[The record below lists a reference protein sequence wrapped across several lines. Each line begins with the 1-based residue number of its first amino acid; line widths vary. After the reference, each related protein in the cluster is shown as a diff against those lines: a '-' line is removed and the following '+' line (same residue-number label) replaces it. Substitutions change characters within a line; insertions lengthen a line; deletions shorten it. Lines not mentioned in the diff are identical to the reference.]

1 MSQRLSLARI
11 VSESMIHIIEPIADQ
26 SLRFVIGR
34 LGLSGLMEEI
44 QIVSD
49 FRDVSKATDDNKNA
63 KLIDYRVRAKLNPS
77 VNPTN
82 NKWDGY
88 KTAIDLGNGNAIV
101 RQEDVTR
108 KKRPW
113 TGNDFTGR
121 DYSIFHDEDLFVDI
135 TEWNVGST
143 LSMEVKMDFHD
154 LTPAQDALSAIFATF
169 TNGDMVGYVP
179 VQYDYP
185 IPEDIQLVLKKIY
198 WMSDMEKS
206 NEAYAEWLNKK
217 SIGFLSWNTN
227 RNNINVRELVGLKN
241 NTQALFLIECSQDQP
256 EVGNNRFTVNFNLTV
271 QYSRTNRLI
280 MDYPIII
287 NNQLL
292 PFDYVP
298 CTKEERQVNRGPFMW
313 QNSAVNLYWHQQ
325 YKRDNPIPAMY
336 PWWDKWELPY
346 HSIIA
351 KKGFRPIFIAAITLD
366 DVDDPE
372 GVTILDLKDGL
383 PGYTL
388 RDDLLQ
394 MLSELKARA
403 LHFAGTYI
411 NVSVFAHDYQ
421 VNPNLVEFDGRYL
434 KLLSRQK
441 GSIYRLVISI
451 DPYPDNL
458 KGMPEFVWDDSI
470 LKQKGN

>member
-1 MSQRLSLARI
+1 MSQRLSLARV

-88 KTAIDLGNGNAIV
+88 KTTIDLGNGNAIV

-298 CTKEERQVNRGPFMW
+298 CTKEERQMNRGPFMW

-372 GVTILDLKDGL
+372 GATILDLKEGL

-394 MLSELKARA
+394 MLSKLKGRA

-411 NVSVFAHDYQ
+411 NVAVFAHDYQ

-441 GSIYRLVISI
+441 GSIYRLVISV

>member
-1 MSQRLSLARI
+1 MSQRLSLARV

-88 KTAIDLGNGNAIV
+88 KTTIDLGNGNAIV

-227 RNNINVRELVGLKN
+227 RNNVNVRELVGLKN

-298 CTKEERQVNRGPFMW
+298 CTKEERQMNRGPFMW

-372 GVTILDLKDGL
+372 GATILDLKEGL

-394 MLSELKARA
+394 MLSKLKGRA

-411 NVSVFAHDYQ
+411 NVAVFAHDYQ

>member
-1 MSQRLSLARI
+1 MSQRLSLARV
-11 VSESMIHIIEPIADQ
+11 VSESMIHIIEPVADQ

-366 DVDDPE
+366 DADDPE
-372 GVTILDLKDGL
+372 GVTILDLKEGL

-394 MLSELKARA
+394 MLSKLKDRA

-411 NVSVFAHDYQ
+411 NVAVFAHDYQ

>member
-1 MSQRLSLARI
+1 MSQRLSLSRV

-34 LGLSGLMEEI
+34 LGISGLMEEI

-49 FRDVSKATDDNKNA
+49 FREVSKATDDNKNA

-77 VNPTN
+77 VNPNN

-121 DYSIFHDEDLFVDI
+121 DYSIFHDENLFVDI

-298 CTKEERQVNRGPFMW
+298 CTKEERQMNRGPFMW

-372 GVTILDLKDGL
+372 GVTILDLKEGL

-394 MLSELKARA
+394 MLAKLKDRA

-411 NVSVFAHDYQ
+411 NVAVFAHDYQ

>member
-1 MSQRLSLARI
+1 MSQRLSLARV

-280 MDYPIII
+280 MDYPIIV
-287 NNQLL
+287 NNKLL

-298 CTKEERQVNRGPFMW
+298 CTKEERQMNRGPFMW

-372 GVTILDLKDGL
+372 GVTILDLKEGL

-394 MLSELKARA
+394 MLSTLKDRA

-411 NVSVFAHDYQ
+411 NVAVFAHDYQ

-458 KGMPEFVWDDSI
+458 KGIPEFVWDDSI

>member
-1 MSQRLSLARI
+1 MSQRLSLSRV

-121 DYSIFHDEDLFVDI
+121 DYSIFHDENLFVDI

-179 VQYDYP
+179 IQYDYP

-206 NEAYAEWLNKK
+206 NEAYADWLNKK

-227 RNNINVRELVGLKN
+227 RNNINVSELVGLKN

-280 MDYPIII
+280 MDYPIIV
-287 NNQLL
+287 NNKLL

-298 CTKEERQVNRGPFMW
+298 CTKEERQMNRGPFMW

-325 YKRDNPIPAMY
+325 YKNDNPIPAMY

-372 GVTILDLKDGL
+372 GSTILDLKEGL

-388 RDDLLQ
+388 RDDLIQ
-394 MLSELKARA
+394 MLAKSKERA

-411 NVSVFAHDYQ
+411 NVAVFAHDYQ
-421 VNPNLVEFDGRYL
+421 VNPNLVKFDGRYL

>member
-1 MSQRLSLARI
+1 MSQRLSLSRV

-26 SLRFVIGR
+26 SLRFIIGR
-34 LGLSGLMEEI
+34 LGISGLMEEI

-49 FRDVSKATDDNKNA
+49 FREVSKATDDNKNA

-77 VNPTN
+77 VNPNN

-88 KTAIDLGNGNAIV
+88 KTAVDLGNGNAIV

-121 DYSIFHDEDLFVDI
+121 DYSIFHDENLFVDI

-179 VQYDYP
+179 IQYDYP

-206 NEAYAEWLNKK
+206 NEAYADWLNKK

-298 CTKEERQVNRGPFMW
+298 CTKEERQMNRGPFMW

-325 YKRDNPIPAMY
+325 YKNDNPIPAMY

-372 GVTILDLKDGL
+372 GSTILDLKEGL

-394 MLSELKARA
+394 MLATSKERA

-411 NVSVFAHDYQ
+411 NVAVFAHDYQ
-421 VNPNLVEFDGRYL
+421 VNPNLVKFDGRYL

-441 GSIYRLVISI
+441 ESIYRLVISI

>member
-1 MSQRLSLARI
+1 MSQRLSLARV

-241 NTQALFLIECSQDQP
+241 NTQALFLIECNQDQP

-372 GVTILDLKDGL
+372 GVTILDLKEGL

-394 MLSELKARA
+394 MLSKLKDRT

-411 NVSVFAHDYQ
+411 NVAVFAHDYQ

>member
-1 MSQRLSLARI
+1 MSQRLSLSRV

-34 LGLSGLMEEI
+34 LGISGLMEEI

-49 FRDVSKATDDNKNA
+49 FREVSKATDDKKNA

-77 VNPTN
+77 VNPNN

-121 DYSIFHDEDLFVDI
+121 DYSIFHDENLFADI

-298 CTKEERQVNRGPFMW
+298 CTKEERQMNRGPFMW

-372 GVTILDLKDGL
+372 GVTILDLKEGL

-394 MLSELKARA
+394 MLAKLKDRA

-411 NVSVFAHDYQ
+411 NVAVFAHDYQ

>member
-1 MSQRLSLARI
+1 MSQRLSLARV

-227 RNNINVRELVGLKN
+227 RNNVNVRELVGLKN

-287 NNQLL
+287 NNQLI

-298 CTKEERQVNRGPFMW
+298 CTKEERQMNRGPFMW

-372 GVTILDLKDGL
+372 GVTILDLKEGL

-394 MLSELKARA
+394 MLSKLKDRA

-411 NVSVFAHDYQ
+411 NVAVFAHDYQ

>member
-1 MSQRLSLARI
+1 MSQRLSLARV

-88 KTAIDLGNGNAIV
+88 KTTIDLGNGNAIV

-227 RNNINVRELVGLKN
+227 RNNVNVRELVGLKN

-298 CTKEERQVNRGPFMW
+298 CTKEERQMNRGPFMW

-372 GVTILDLKDGL
+372 GVTILDLKEGL

-394 MLSELKARA
+394 MLSKLKDRA

-411 NVSVFAHDYQ
+411 NVAVFAHDYQ

-441 GSIYRLVISI
+441 SSIYRLVISI

>member
-1 MSQRLSLARI
+1 MSQRLSLARV

-227 RNNINVRELVGLKN
+227 RNNVNVRELVGLKN

-298 CTKEERQVNRGPFMW
+298 CTKEERQMNRGPFMW

-325 YKRDNPIPAMY
+325 YKRENPIPAMY

-372 GVTILDLKDGL
+372 GVTILDLKEGL

-394 MLSELKARA
+394 MLSKLKDRA

-411 NVSVFAHDYQ
+411 NVAVFAHDYQ

-434 KLLSRQK
+434 TLLSRPK
-441 GSIYRLVISI
+441 SSIYRLVISI

>member
-1 MSQRLSLARI
+1 MSQRLSLARV

-88 KTAIDLGNGNAIV
+88 KTTIDLGNGNAIV

-298 CTKEERQVNRGPFMW
+298 CTKEERQMNRGPFMW

-372 GVTILDLKDGL
+372 GATILDLKEGL

-394 MLSELKARA
+394 MLSKLKGRA

-411 NVSVFAHDYQ
+411 NVAVFAHDYQ

-441 GSIYRLVISI
+441 SSIYRLVISI

>member
-1 MSQRLSLARI
+1 MSQRLSLARV

-63 KLIDYRVRAKLNPS
+63 KLIDYRVRAKLTPS

-313 QNSAVNLYWHQQ
+313 QNSAANLYWHQQ

-372 GVTILDLKDGL
+372 GVTILDLKEGL

-394 MLSELKARA
+394 MLSKLKDRA

-411 NVSVFAHDYQ
+411 NVAVFAHDYQ

>member
-1 MSQRLSLARI
+1 MSQRLSLSRV

-49 FRDVSKATDDNKNA
+49 FREVSKATDDNKNA

-77 VNPTN
+77 VNPNN

-121 DYSIFHDEDLFVDI
+121 DYSIFHDENLFVDI

-179 VQYDYP
+179 IQYDYP

-198 WMSDMEKS
+198 WMSDMEKT
-206 NEAYAEWLNKK
+206 NEAYADWLNKK

-256 EVGNNRFTVNFNLTV
+256 EVGNNRFTLNFNLTV

-280 MDYPIII
+280 MDYPIIV
-287 NNQLL
+287 NNKLL

-298 CTKEERQVNRGPFMW
+298 CTKEERQMNRGPFMW

-325 YKRDNPIPAMY
+325 YKNDNPIPAMY

-366 DVDDPE
+366 DVDDPK
-372 GVTILDLKDGL
+372 GSTILDLKEGL

-394 MLSELKARA
+394 MLATSKERA

-411 NVSVFAHDYQ
+411 NVAVFAHDYQ
-421 VNPNLVEFDGRYL
+421 VNPNLVKFDGRYL

-441 GSIYRLVISI
+441 ESIYRLVISV

-458 KGMPEFVWDDSI
+458 KGIPEFVWDDSI

>member
-1 MSQRLSLARI
+1 
-11 VSESMIHIIEPIADQ
+11 MIHIIEPIADQ

-49 FRDVSKATDDNKNA
+49 FREVSKATDDNKNA

-77 VNPTN
+77 VNPNN

-121 DYSIFHDEDLFVDI
+121 DYSIFHDENLFVDI

-179 VQYDYP
+179 IQYDYP

-198 WMSDMEKS
+198 WMSDMEKT
-206 NEAYAEWLNKK
+206 NEAYADWLNKK

-287 NNQLL
+287 NNKLL

-298 CTKEERQVNRGPFMW
+298 CTKEERQMNRGPFMW

-325 YKRDNPIPAMY
+325 YKNDNPIPAMY

-366 DVDDPE
+366 DVDDPK
-372 GVTILDLKDGL
+372 GSTILDLKEGL

-394 MLSELKARA
+394 MLATSKERA

-411 NVSVFAHDYQ
+411 NVAVFAHDYQ
-421 VNPNLVEFDGRYL
+421 VNPNLVKFDGRYL

-441 GSIYRLVISI
+441 ESIYRLVISV

-458 KGMPEFVWDDSI
+458 KGIPEFVWDDSI

>member
-1 MSQRLSLARI
+1 MSQRLSLSRV

-49 FRDVSKATDDNKNA
+49 FREVSKATDDNKNA

-179 VQYDYP
+179 IQYDYP

-206 NEAYAEWLNKK
+206 NEAYADWLNKK

-298 CTKEERQVNRGPFMW
+298 CTKEERQMNRGPFMW

-372 GVTILDLKDGL
+372 GVTILDLKEGL

-394 MLSELKARA
+394 MLAKLKDRA

-411 NVSVFAHDYQ
+411 NVAVFAHDYQ

>member
-1 MSQRLSLARI
+1 MSQRLSLARV

-298 CTKEERQVNRGPFMW
+298 CTKEERQMNRGPFMW

-325 YKRDNPIPAMY
+325 YKCDNPIPAMY

-372 GVTILDLKDGL
+372 GVTILDLKEGL

-394 MLSELKARA
+394 MLSKLKGRA

-411 NVSVFAHDYQ
+411 NVAVFAHDYQ

>member
-1 MSQRLSLARI
+1 MSQRLSLARV

-298 CTKEERQVNRGPFMW
+298 CTKEERQMNRGPFMW

-372 GVTILDLKDGL
+372 GATILDLKEGL

-394 MLSELKARA
+394 MLSKLKDRA

-411 NVSVFAHDYQ
+411 NVAVFAHDYQ

-441 GSIYRLVISI
+441 SSIYRLVISI

>member
-1 MSQRLSLARI
+1 MSQRLSLSRV

-77 VNPTN
+77 VNPNN

-121 DYSIFHDEDLFVDI
+121 DYSIFHDENLFVDI

-179 VQYDYP
+179 IQYDYP

-206 NEAYAEWLNKK
+206 NDAYADWLNKK

-280 MDYPIII
+280 MDYPIIV
-287 NNQLL
+287 NNKLL

-325 YKRDNPIPAMY
+325 YKNDNPIPAMY

-372 GVTILDLKDGL
+372 GFTILDLKEGL

-394 MLSELKARA
+394 MLSKLKSRA

-411 NVSVFAHDYQ
+411 NVAVFAHDYQ

>member
-1 MSQRLSLARI
+1 
-11 VSESMIHIIEPIADQ
+11 
-26 SLRFVIGR
+26 
-34 LGLSGLMEEI
+34 
-44 QIVSD
+44 
-49 FRDVSKATDDNKNA
+49 
-63 KLIDYRVRAKLNPS
+63 
-77 VNPTN
+77 
-82 NKWDGY
+82 
-88 KTAIDLGNGNAIV
+88 
-101 RQEDVTR
+101 
-108 KKRPW
+108 
-113 TGNDFTGR
+113 
-121 DYSIFHDEDLFVDI
+121 
-135 TEWNVGST
+135 
-143 LSMEVKMDFHD
+143 
-154 LTPAQDALSAIFATF
+154 
-169 TNGDMVGYVP
+169 
-179 VQYDYP
+179 
-185 IPEDIQLVLKKIY
+185 
-198 WMSDMEKS
+198 
-206 NEAYAEWLNKK
+206 
-217 SIGFLSWNTN
+217 
-227 RNNINVRELVGLKN
+227 
-241 NTQALFLIECSQDQP
+241 
-256 EVGNNRFTVNFNLTV
+256 
-271 QYSRTNRLI
+271 

-298 CTKEERQVNRGPFMW
+298 CTKEERQMNRGPFMW

-372 GVTILDLKDGL
+372 GATILDLKEGL

-394 MLSELKARA
+394 MLSKLKGRA

-411 NVSVFAHDYQ
+411 NVAVFAHDYQ

-441 GSIYRLVISI
+441 GSIYRLVISV

>member
-1 MSQRLSLARI
+1 MSQRLSLSRV

-49 FRDVSKATDDNKNA
+49 FREVSKATDDNKNA

-77 VNPTN
+77 VNPNN

-121 DYSIFHDEDLFVDI
+121 DYSIFHDENLFVDI

-179 VQYDYP
+179 IQYDYP

-206 NEAYAEWLNKK
+206 NEAYADWLNKK

-280 MDYPIII
+280 MDYPIIV
-287 NNQLL
+287 NNKLL

-298 CTKEERQVNRGPFMW
+298 CTKEERQMNRGPFMW

-325 YKRDNPIPAMY
+325 YKNDNPIPAMY

-372 GVTILDLKDGL
+372 GVTILDLKEGL

-394 MLSELKARA
+394 MLSKLKDRA

-421 VNPNLVEFDGRYL
+421 VNPNLIEFDGRYL

-441 GSIYRLVISI
+441 SSIYRLVISI

>member
-1 MSQRLSLARI
+1 MSQRLSLARV

-88 KTAIDLGNGNAIV
+88 KTTIDLGNGNAIV

-298 CTKEERQVNRGPFMW
+298 CTKEERQMNRGPFMW

-372 GVTILDLKDGL
+372 GATILDLKEGL

-394 MLSELKARA
+394 MLSKLKGRA

-411 NVSVFAHDYQ
+411 NVAVFAHDYQ

>member
-1 MSQRLSLARI
+1 MSQRLSLARV

-256 EVGNNRFTVNFNLTV
+256 EVGNNRFTVNFHLTV

-298 CTKEERQVNRGPFMW
+298 CTKEERQMNRGPFMW

-372 GVTILDLKDGL
+372 GATILDLKEGL

-394 MLSELKARA
+394 MLSKLKGRA

-411 NVSVFAHDYQ
+411 NVAVFAHDYQ

>member
-1 MSQRLSLARI
+1 MSQRLSLARV

-241 NTQALFLIECSQDQP
+241 NAQALFLIECSQDQP

-298 CTKEERQVNRGPFMW
+298 CTKEELQVNRGPFMW

-372 GVTILDLKDGL
+372 GVTILDLKEGL

-394 MLSELKARA
+394 MLSKLKDRA

-411 NVSVFAHDYQ
+411 NVAVFAHDYQ

>member
-1 MSQRLSLARI
+1 MSQRLSLARV

-88 KTAIDLGNGNAIV
+88 KTTIDLGNGNAIV

-227 RNNINVRELVGLKN
+227 RNNVNVRELVGLKN

-287 NNQLL
+287 NNQLI

-298 CTKEERQVNRGPFMW
+298 CTKEERQMNRGPFMW

-372 GVTILDLKDGL
+372 GVTILDLKEGL

-394 MLSELKARA
+394 MLSKLKDRA

-411 NVSVFAHDYQ
+411 NVAVFAHDYQ

>member
-1 MSQRLSLARI
+1 
-11 VSESMIHIIEPIADQ
+11 
-26 SLRFVIGR
+26 
-34 LGLSGLMEEI
+34 MEEI

-82 NKWDGY
+82 NKWEGY

-169 TNGDMVGYVP
+169 TNGDMVGYVS

-241 NTQALFLIECSQDQP
+241 NAQALFLIECNQDQP

-372 GVTILDLKDGL
+372 GVTILDLKEGL

-394 MLSELKARA
+394 MLSKLKDRA

-411 NVSVFAHDYQ
+411 NVAVFAHDYQ

>member
-1 MSQRLSLARI
+1 MSQRLSLARV

-241 NTQALFLIECSQDQP
+241 NARALFLIECNQDQP

-372 GVTILDLKDGL
+372 GVTILDLKEGL

-394 MLSELKARA
+394 MLSKLKDRA

-411 NVSVFAHDYQ
+411 NVAVFAHDYQ

>member
-1 MSQRLSLARI
+1 MSQRLSLSRV

-227 RNNINVRELVGLKN
+227 RNNVNVRELVGLKN

-298 CTKEERQVNRGPFMW
+298 CTKEERQMNRGPFMW

-372 GVTILDLKDGL
+372 GVTVLDLKDGL

-394 MLSELKARA
+394 MLSKLKDRA

-411 NVSVFAHDYQ
+411 NVAVFAHDYQ

>member
-1 MSQRLSLARI
+1 MSQRLSLARV

-227 RNNINVRELVGLKN
+227 RNNIHIRELVGLKN

-298 CTKEERQVNRGPFMW
+298 CTKEERQMNRGPFMW

-372 GVTILDLKDGL
+372 GSTILDLKEGL

-394 MLSELKARA
+394 MLATSKERA
-403 LHFAGTYI
+403 LHFVGTYI
-411 NVSVFAHDYQ
+411 NVAVFAHDYQ

>member
-1 MSQRLSLARI
+1 MSQRLSLARV

-227 RNNINVRELVGLKN
+227 RNNVNVRELVGLKN

-298 CTKEERQVNRGPFMW
+298 CTKEERQMNRGPFMW

-372 GVTILDLKDGL
+372 GVTILDLKEGL

-394 MLSELKARA
+394 MLSKLKDRA

-411 NVSVFAHDYQ
+411 NVAVFAHDYQ

-441 GSIYRLVISI
+441 SSIYRLVISI

>member
-1 MSQRLSLARI
+1 MSQRLSLSRV

-26 SLRFVIGR
+26 SLRIVIGR

-227 RNNINVRELVGLKN
+227 RNNVNVRELVGLKN

-298 CTKEERQVNRGPFMW
+298 CTKEERQMNRGPFMW

-372 GVTILDLKDGL
+372 GVTVLDLKDGL

-394 MLSELKARA
+394 MLSKLKDRA

-411 NVSVFAHDYQ
+411 NVAVFAHDYQ

>member
-1 MSQRLSLARI
+1 MSQRLSLSRV

-49 FRDVSKATDDNKNA
+49 FREVSKATDDNKNA

-77 VNPTN
+77 VNPNN

-121 DYSIFHDEDLFVDI
+121 DYSIFHDENLFVDI

-179 VQYDYP
+179 IQYDYP

-206 NEAYAEWLNKK
+206 NEAYADWLNKK

-298 CTKEERQVNRGPFMW
+298 CTKEERQMNRGPFMW

-372 GVTILDLKDGL
+372 GVTILDLKEGL

-394 MLSELKARA
+394 MLAKLKDRA

-411 NVSVFAHDYQ
+411 NVAVFAHDYQ

>member
-1 MSQRLSLARI
+1 MSQRLSLARV

-169 TNGDMVGYVP
+169 TNGDMIGYVP

-298 CTKEERQVNRGPFMW
+298 CTKEERQMNRGPFMW

-372 GVTILDLKDGL
+372 GVTILDLKEGL

-394 MLSELKARA
+394 MLSKLKDRA

-411 NVSVFAHDYQ
+411 NVAVFAHDYQ

-451 DPYPDNL
+451 DPYSDNL